1 MESGRSNSG
10 WPWFDSRAPTARVS
24 EPAEDAGSNPVCL
37 QVQILPWHPR
47 TDGRVAQRQCSR
59 MISGRRE
66 VRPLPRP
73 RTSRAERCSITS
85 RYVSGHGPK
94 SSASH
99 LLGTSPRQGALFK
112 PGTVGV
118 RISGRARHSPDAR
131 ADERSFS
138 KREAA
143 GSNPAGASKRP
154 KQLGYL
160 KTNPDAFTRPP
171 SPGYPN
177 QQRTPAQ
184 TRCVAGANPVPG
196 TNVTSRTCSVT
207 NINGEV
213 AGSNPA
219 GRKPVAQWQSANTPS
234 AKTMF
239 VSLPRRGRDGDSL
252 PRDASRVRIPPL
264 HDVNRF
270 ARTPGVLRRRRAG
283 SEPVARRF
291 ESVPR
296 VHSSAIFHTARP
308 PLPPKP
314 RGHRF
319 PPGRHGDATFVV
331 APPPSSLGMTEPTVD
346 GYR

>member
-1 MESGRSNSG
+1 
-10 WPWFDSRAPTARVS
+10 
-24 EPAEDAGSNPVCL
+24 
-37 QVQILPWHPR
+37 
-47 TDGRVAQRQCSR
+47 

-99 LLGTSPRQGALFK
+99 LLGTSPRSLLAPMFERTSARFLTRGRGFESRRGFK
-112 PGTVGV
+112 
-118 RISGRARHSPDAR
+118 
-131 ADERSFS
+131 
-138 KREAA
+138 
-143 GSNPAGASKRP
+143 N
-154 KQLGYL
+154 
-160 KTNPDAFTRPP
+160 

-239 VSLPRRGRDGDSL
+239 VSLPHAVRVDRRH
-252 PRDASRVRIPPL
+252 AVQETTHVRVRIPLREPIRK
-264 HDVNRF
+264 N
-270 ARTPGVLRRRRAG
+270 APGFSGEDALALNQSRDG
-283 SEPVARRF
+283 SSPSPGSTR
-291 ESVPR
+291 PR
-296 VHSSAIFHTARP
+296 SFTHTE
-308 PLPPKP
+308 
-314 RGHRF
+314 
-319 PPGRHGDATFVV
+319 TQ
-331 APPPSSLGMTEPTVD
+331 PSSLP
-346 GYR
+346 RSA